1 MISSRL
7 HLQDRRLFKA
17 KQLSIAI
24 GLSMSCLTYAQ
35 AEELTEATSNNVL
48 PTIKLEAQGNWLED
62 ANAERVQ
69 KHAGARTIITRNRLD
84 EVAATSIKDALKQVP
99 GVQVQENNGTGG
111 SDVSLNIGVRGLA
124 SRLSPRSTVLLDGV
138 PLSFA
143 PYGQP
148 QLSLAPVSLGNI
160 ESVDVVRGAG
170 SVRFGPQNVG
180 GIINFATR
188 AIPQEFAGNVS
199 LTTEYASGTDQV
211 KYSPNLFVGG
221 TLDNGLGLA
230 LLYSGTKGDGYREAN
245 NKTDID
251 DVMLK
256 MAYQITDADAIALNL
271 YHYEGYGEMPEGL
284 TAEKYAQNPYQSN
297 KSGNYFS
304 GRRSDV
310 SFRYTHQDEKITLNC

>member
-1 MISSRL
+1 M
-7 HLQDRRLFKA
+7 
-17 KQLSIAI
+17 
-24 GLSMSCLTYAQ
+24 
-35 AEELTEATSNNVL
+35 
-48 PTIKLEAQGNWLED
+48 
-62 ANAERVQ
+62 Q
-69 KHAGARTIITRNRLD
+69 KHAGARTIINRNRLD

-124 SRLSPRSTVLLDGV
+124 SRLSPRSTVLLDGI

-148 QLSLAPVSLGNI
+148 QLSLAPVSLDNI

-256 MAYQITDADAIALNL
+256 TAYQITDADAIALNL
-271 YHYEGYGEMPEGL
+271 HHYEGYGEMPEGL

-297 KSGNYFS
+297 KSRNYFS

-310 SFRYTHQDEKITLNC
+310 SFRYTHQDKKITLNC

>member
-1 MISSRL
+1 
-7 HLQDRRLFKA
+7 
-17 KQLSIAI
+17 
-24 GLSMSCLTYAQ
+24 MSCLTYAQ

-99 GVQVQENNGTGG
+99 DVQVQENNGTGG

-188 AIPQEFAGNVS
+188 AIPQEFAANVS

-256 MAYQITDADAIALNL
+256 TAYQITDADAIALNL
-271 YHYEGYGEMPEGL
+271 HHYEGYGEMPEGL

-297 KSGNYFS
+297 KSRNYFS

-310 SFRYTHQDEKITLNC
+310 SFRYTHQDKKITLNC

>member
-1 MISSRL
+1 M
-7 HLQDRRLFKA
+7 
-17 KQLSIAI
+17 
-24 GLSMSCLTYAQ
+24 
-35 AEELTEATSNNVL
+35 
-48 PTIKLEAQGNWLED
+48 
-62 ANAERVQ
+62 
-69 KHAGARTIITRNRLD
+69 
-84 EVAATSIKDALKQVP
+84 P

-180 GIINFATR
+180 GIINFTTR
-188 AIPQEFAGNVS
+188 SIPQEFAGNVS

-256 MAYQITDADAIALNL
+256 TAYQITDADAIALNL
-271 YHYEGYGEMPEGL
+271 HHYEGYGEMPEGL

-310 SFRYTHQDEKITLNC
+310 SFRYTHQDEKNNFELLTYYIDSFRTSDLETDVSATTSRMDTSPRDYKVFAIEPRWSRAYQLGN